1 MAFILFWD
9 CGERRFNMDKT
20 KMWRWI
26 FYLGG
31 LIIVALGISMTIKG
45 YKLGIGPWDVFHV
58 GLNKNFGLTI
68 GTWSILTGLVIVG
81 ATAIIFKELPQ
92 IGTWLNMVL
101 LGVFI
106 DIFNWLLPNPEALY
120 IQVILFVAGIIIM
133 GYGIGVY
140 MCPRIGAGPRDS
152 LMLIFVEKF
161 GFSIKRVRTSIE
173 IIVAICGWLLGG
185 PVGVGTVIIALLIGQ
200 FVHFTL
206 PQSKALLLKIT
217 GQTEEET
224 FTW

>member
-1 MAFILFWD
+1 M
-9 CGERRFNMDKT
+9 NKT
-20 KMWRWI
+20 QIWRWI

-58 GLNKNFGLTI
+58 GLYNKFGLTI
-68 GTWSILTGLVIVG
+68 GTWSIITGLFIVIG
-81 ATAIIFKELPQ
+81 TAIIFRELPK
-92 IGTWLNMVL
+92 IGTWLNMIL

-106 DIFNWLLPNPEALY
+106 DIFNWLLPNPEAILL
-120 IQVILFVAGIIIM
+120 QAMLFVLGITIM

-140 MCPRIGAGPRDS
+140 MSPSIGAGPRDS
-152 LMLIFVEKF
+152 LMLVFVEKF
-161 GFSIKRVRTSIE
+161 NFSIKRVRTSIE
-173 IIVAICGWLLGG
+173 VIVAICGWLLGG

-200 FVHFTL
+200 FVHYTL

-217 GQTEEET
+217 GENEEEIL
-224 FTW
+224 W